1 MEKGSAGYF
10 KDTRMALT
18 TRDMLGLPMLAGASF
33 FMQALDSTI
42 LNTAIPAIASDLRQ
56 SPFSMQLAV
65 VGYTLTVALLIP
77 LSGWMADR
85 FGTRRTYLASV
96 AVFALG
102 SLLCALSTSLPMLV
116 AARVVQG
123 MGGAVM
129 MPISRLALMRAYRR
143 DDFIQAFNFISIP
156 GLVGPIV
163 GPILGGWLV
172 TYASWHWVFLINIPI
187 GALGFFYGYRIMPDF
202 RAERGPFDALGFG
215 AIGLGVLAVSA
226 GLELTGGHA
235 SSPLCA
241 LVLAVTG
248 FACLAGYVRHARRAA
263 YPLIGLGMFKTRT
276 FAVGIA
282 GNVVA
287 RLGIG
292 SIPFLV
298 PLLLQVGLG
307 YPADVAGLLLLPS
320 ALGSLLTKTFVL
332 RVLHRLHYRRTLLF
346 LTVSIG
352 VVFALLS
359 LQRPG
364 WPLVF
369 LAAPLFIQGM
379 LMSAQ
384 FTAMNT
390 ITLGDLSAEHASDG
404 NSLLSVTQ
412 NLSISFGVA
421 ISTAALR
428 FFSASGGTPLDALH
442 RTFIMVGIMT
452 ALAAFVFMLLR
463 PGDGDNLLGASRGR
477 IEKPL

>member
-1 MEKGSAGYF
+1 
-10 KDTRMALT
+10 MALT
-18 TRDMLGLPMLAGASF
+18 TRDMLGLPMIAGASF
-33 FMQALDSTI
+33 FMQSLDSTI
-42 LNTAIPAIASDLRQ
+42 LNTAIPAIAADLHQ
-56 SPFSMQLAV
+56 SPFSMQLAII
-65 VGYTLTVALLIP
+65 GYTLTVALLIP
-77 LSGWMADR
+77 LSGWVADR

-102 SLLCALSTSLPMLV
+102 SLLCALSTTLPMLV
-116 AARVVQG
+116 ASRVVQG
-123 MGGAVM
+123 VGGAVM
-129 MPISRLALMRAYRR
+129 MPISRLTLMRAYRR
-143 DDFIQAFNFISIP
+143 DDFVQAFNFISIP
-156 GLVGPIV
+156 GLIGPIL

-172 TYASWHWVFLINIPI
+172 TYATWHWVFLINLPI
-187 GALGFFYGYRIMPDF
+187 GLVGFVYGYRIMPDF
-202 RAERGPFDALGFG
+202 RAPRGRFDGLGF
-215 AIGLGVLAVSA
+215 ADIGLGLLAMTA
-226 GLELTGGHA
+226 GLELAGGHA
-235 SSPLCA
+235 SSTLGA
-241 LVLAVTG
+241 VVLVAAG
-248 FACLAGYVRHARRAA
+248 FAFLAGYVRHARRAP
-263 YPLIGLGMFKTRT
+263 YPLIGLGVFKTRT

-332 RVLHRLHYRRTLLF
+332 KVLYRVGYRRTLLF
-346 LTVSIG
+346 LTLSIG

-364 WPLVF
+364 WPLIV
-369 LAAPLFIQGM
+369 LVVPLFIQGM

-390 ITLGDLSAEHASDG
+390 ITLGDLPPEHASDG

-421 ISTAALR
+421 ISTAVLR
-428 FFSASGGTPLDALH
+428 VFSASSGGPLPAL
-442 RTFIMVGIMT
+442 RATFIAVGIIT
-452 ALAAFVFMLLR
+452 ALAALVFILLR
-463 PGDGDNLLGASRGR
+463 PHDGDNLLGTSHARNKSGG
-477 IEKPL
+477 

>member
-1 MEKGSAGYF
+1 
-10 KDTRMALT
+10 MALT
-18 TRDMLGLPMLAGASF
+18 IRDMLGLPMIAGASF
-33 FMQALDSTI
+33 FMQSLDSTI
-42 LNTAIPAIASDLRQ
+42 LNTAIPAIAADLRQ

-65 VGYTLTVALLIP
+65 IGYTLTVALLIP

-102 SLLCALSTSLPMLV
+102 SLLCALSTTLPMLV

-129 MPISRLALMRAYRR
+129 MPISRLTLMRAYRR
-143 DDFIQAFNFISIP
+143 DDFVQAFNFISIP
-156 GLVGPIV
+156 GLVGPIA

-172 TYASWHWVFLINIPI
+172 AYASWHWVFLINIPI

-202 RAERGPFDALGFG
+202 RAARGPFDAWGFG
-215 AIGLGVLAVSA
+215 AIGLGLLAITA
-226 GLELTGGHA
+226 ALELTGGHA
-235 SSPLCA
+235 SSPLYA
-241 LVLAVTG
+241 LVLAVAG
-248 FACLAGYVRHARRAA
+248 FACLAGYVRHARRAPH
-263 YPLIGLGMFKTRT
+263 PLIGLGMFRTRT

-282 GNVVA
+282 GNMVA

-332 RVLHRLHYRRTLLF
+332 RVLYRFHYRRALLF

-369 LAAPLFIQGM
+369 LAGPLFIQGM

-390 ITLGDLSAEHASDG
+390 ITLGDLSTEHASDG

-428 FFSASGGTPLDALH
+428 FFNASGGTPLDALH

-463 PGDGDNLLGASRGR
+463 PGDGDNLLSTSRGLT
-477 IEKPL
+477 KKSS

>member
-215 AIGLGVLAVSA
+215 AIGLGVLAV
-226 GLELTGGHA
+226 
-235 SSPLCA
+235 
-241 LVLAVTG
+241 TG

-332 RVLHRLHYRRTLLF
+332 RVLHRFHYRRTLLF